1 MSSSDLTKP
10 AHPSYGLAEET
21 RQRILADAALMG
33 VTKAAQLHR
42 VSDVAIYNW
51 RKRSSLAS
59 TITPAKDASE

>member
-1 MSSSDLTKP
+1 MPTSDLTKP

-21 RQRILADAALMG
+21 RQRVLADAALVG
-33 VTKAAQLHR
+33 VAKAAQLHR
-42 VSDVAIYNW
+42 LSETAIYNW